1 MRDPTGHEPSSL
13 LDPPLE
19 GPGGGAGLT
28 FDTLVPFRGDA
39 QLRNGNILA
48 NVSGGV
54 LSFFRIKTSDDGS
67 ETTELLTSEYQDTKT
82 LTARFYRQDFRA
94 NSFAVEFSFTSDP
107 DEQFFGAG
115 QQACCKDN
123 TVNKKGQVIDLH
135 NFNSQVTL
143 PVYMSSKVI
152 IWLKNNF
159 AKL

>member
-1 MRDPTGHEPSSL
+1 M
-13 LDPPLE
+13 
-19 GPGGGAGLT
+19 
-28 FDTLVPFRGDA
+28 
-39 QLRNGNILA
+39 
-48 NVSGGV
+48 
-54 LSFFRIKTSDDGS
+54 SFFRIKTSDDGS

-94 NSFAVEFSFTSDP
+94 SSFAAEFSFTSDP

-123 TVNKKGQVIDLH
+123 TVNKKGQVIDLL

-152 IWLKNNF
+152 ISLKKTLQNYNIISSGIP
-159 AKL
+159 AVL